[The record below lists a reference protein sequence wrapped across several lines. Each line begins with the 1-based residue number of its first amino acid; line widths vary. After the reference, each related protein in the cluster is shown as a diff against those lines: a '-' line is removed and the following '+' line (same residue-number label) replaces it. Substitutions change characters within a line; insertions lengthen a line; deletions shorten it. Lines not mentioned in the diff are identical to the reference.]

1 MRSAGASRRRASSS
15 VEISAA
21 EWAAMSLS
29 RKGGRLYPSV
39 VAKRSDVQIVFDG
52 SGGTATLPLVG
63 AGAGAGGDVVGASW
77 PTSGCLAA
85 SVGVLVVFLVFFAV
99 AVPAGL
105 VDFDALSFFRQELRE
120 LEVLRLWQ

>member
-1 MRSAGASRRRASSS
+1 MRSAGAPRRRASSS

-29 RKGGRLYPSV
+29 RKGGRLYPSGA
-39 VAKRSDVQIVFDG
+39 AKRSDVQMVFDG

-63 AGAGAGGDVVGASW
+63 EGAGADVVGASW